1 MSDWKADYQQKS
13 TTAEEVAAQ
22 VKSGDH
28 VYIGQTSSIAY
39 ALAEALMERE
49 GELED
54 VTILSQNVVRPLR
67 CYIPGHRKTFKIST
81 LYRGPAERMIDDPES
96 FTFYSCDILDQENWV
111 KYIAKPDWCFF
122 EVSVPDSEGWMSYG
136 TGGVTHHETLRQ
148 YGKHIVLQVNRNV
161 PYVFGQEN
169 KIHVSQADMI
179 VEADTPLNTV
189 DEPQADEAA
198 RAISSYIL
206 EQVPDGAALQ
216 IGIGA
221 VSGAVGLGLMQK
233 NDLGIHSEM
242 FTDSMMRLIRNGNV
256 TNMKK
261 SFLRGKSGVV
271 FCLGTRELYDF
282 CDHNDSLYFAPYNCI
297 NRLENIAA
305 NDNAVSINSALSV
318 DLLGQVS
325 AESIG
330 FRQYSGTGG
339 QVNFV
344 KGAQMSKGGK
354 SFIAINSSYTD
365 KSGKLRSKI
374 CLSFPPGT
382 AVTTPRNEVQF
393 VVTEYGCVNLKTLS
407 RAGRALALIEL
418 AHPQFRDE
426 LRDQAREVGL
436 IP

>member
-1 MSDWKADYQQKS
+1 MNDWREEYKS
-13 TTAEEVAAQ
+13 KLTTAEYVAAQ
-22 VKSGDH
+22 VKSGEH

-39 ALAEALMERE
+39 ALAEALMDRE
-49 GELED
+49 EELED
-54 VTILSQNVVRPLR
+54 VTILSANVVKPLKAHL
-67 CYIPGHRKTFKIST
+67 PGHSRAFKTST
-81 LYRGPAERMIDDPES
+81 YYRGISERMVDDPAS
-96 FTFYSCDILDQENWV
+96 FTYYSCDILDQENWV

-122 EVSVPDSEGWMSYG
+122 EVSPPDSEGYMSYG
-136 TGGVTHHETLRQ
+136 TGGTTHHDTVRR
-148 YGKHIVLQVNRNV
+148 YGRHIALQVNRNE
-161 PYVFGQEN
+161 PYVYGQEN
-169 KIHVSQADMI
+169 KIHVSQAEYI

-189 DEPQADEAA
+189 AEPEANEAA

-206 EQVPDGAALQ
+206 DQVPDGAALQ

-221 VSGAVGLGLMQK
+221 VSGAVGLGLMEK

-242 FTDSMMRLIRNGNV
+242 FTDSMMKLIKNGNV

-261 SFLRGKSGVV
+261 NFLRGKSAVV

-282 CDHNDSLYFAPYNCI
+282 CDHNESLYFAPYNYI
-297 NRLENIAA
+297 NDLQHIAA

-354 SFIAINSSYTD
+354 SFIAINSSFTD

-382 AVTTPRNEVQF
+382 AVTTPRNEVQYI
-393 VVTEYGCVNLKTLS
+393 VTEYGCVNMKMLS
-407 RAGRALALIEL
+407 RADRALALIGL
-418 AHPQFRDE
+418 AHPDFREE
-426 LRDQAREVGL
+426 LKDQAREVGL